1 MIESQEI
8 ENIINAF
15 KKDVKMD
22 DLTAFQEKRI
32 SDTQQAS
39 IEWVRGFVLPFLF
52 ILRKFEANFIF
63 SSFLSK
69 FALNF
74 KFPSSKQEPQAT

>member
-32 SDTQQAS
+32 WDT
-39 IEWVRGFVLPFLF
+39 
-52 ILRKFEANFIF
+52 
-63 SSFLSK
+63 
-69 FALNF
+69 LNRL
-74 KFPSSKQEPQAT
+74 Q